1 MAKQYKGSLS
11 LDWYNK
17 QKAILLRAE
26 EETQTTADIPA
37 PKINWINKD
46 EALFYEIN
54 EEEGKGVSPYWV
66 DRNDI
71 RVKEA
76 RPLIFQKAYVA
87 VSKDK
92 EGSLPGMASEFEVVE
107 LNQDDP
113 TIENILIKGDNL
125 LALNTLKKIFDNK
138 PEEEKIKCIYIDPPY
153 NSGSAFKD
161 FNDNFENSEWLT
173 LMRDRLIL
181 LRELLSNTGVLFIQI
196 SDKQVGYLQVLLDEV
211 FGRNNFINKIAVR
224 TKSPSGFQTVNLGVF
239 ETAEY
244 ILLYGKDKQ
253 QFTYIPQFTEC
264 PYDTNYN
271 KIIIDKTLSPDK
283 WEIQN
288 LIDYVA
294 IKEGYTDS
302 NAFKKKVSKQEAER
316 LLGEYAKKYANSVF
330 RLTAISDT
338 GAGKETVQL
347 KHESKEKEGKI
358 LTQVREGYSDRYI
371 LNGQELA
378 FYSKKIK
385 NINGVDV
392 PTIPLTNIWTDI
404 AWEGISTEGGVEF
417 KKSKK
422 PERLIQRIY
431 EMSTNENDYILDC
444 FGGSGTS
451 FAVAHKL
458 RRKWIGIE
466 LGLHSETLIINRLK
480 SILSGKDTSGITK
493 DANWQG
499 GGSFKYYNLGESIIK
514 LSEDGTGDFN
524 WKLGKEFIQESFL
537 SSYDYN
543 IDNSIDFQEGEL
555 FTNKKHQPLVGIQ
568 TVGTKKRVGVITLNE
583 PKGTLETLSYEEMQ
597 SIYKT
602 IKKKYSPEYINIF
615 TNRGIE
621 IAYDSKPEDL
631 EVVKIPNAIFAELE
645 K

>member
-17 QKAILLRAE
+17 QKAILLRSE
-26 EETQTTADIPA
+26 EDTKTATDIPA
-37 PKINWINKD
+37 PKINWVNKD
-46 EALFYEIN
+46 EALYYEIN
-54 EEEGKGVSPYWV
+54 EEEGRGIAPFWV

-76 RPLIFQKAYVA
+76 RPLVFQKGFIAK
-87 VSKDK
+87 SIDK
-92 EGSLPGMASEFEVVE
+92 KGSLPGMDTEFKVE
-107 LNQDDP
+107 EIKHDDD

-138 PEEEKIKCIYIDPPY
+138 PEVEKVKCIYIDPPY
-153 NSGSAFKD
+153 NSGSAFEHYD
-161 FNDNFENSEWLT
+161 DNFENSEWLT

-181 LRELLSNTGVLFIQI
+181 LRELLANTGVLFIQI

-271 KIIIDKTLSPDK
+271 KIIIDKSLAPNK
-283 WEIQN
+283 WDIQN

-294 IKEGYTDS
+294 VKEGYSDS
-302 NAFKKKVSKQEAER
+302 KEFKKAVSKQEVER
-316 LLGEYAKKYANSVF
+316 LLGEYAIKNASSVF
-330 RLTAISDT
+330 RLTAISDS
-338 GAGKETVQL
+338 GAGKETVEL
-347 KHESKEKEGKI
+347 KHKSKEKEGVI
-358 LTQVREGYSDRYI
+358 LVQVRAGYPDRFI
-371 LNGQELA
+371 LNGQEIA

-385 NINGVDV
+385 NINGVDI
-392 PTIPLTNIWTDI
+392 PTVPLTNIWTDI
-404 AWEGISTEGGVEF
+404 AWEGISTEGGIEF
-417 KKSKK
+417 QKSKK
-422 PERLIQRIY
+422 PERLLKRIY
-431 EMSTNENDYILDC
+431 EMSTNENDFVLDC

-458 RRKWIGIE
+458 KRKWIGIE
-466 LGLHSETLIINRLK
+466 LGLHSETLILERLK
-480 SILSGKDTSGITK
+480 TILAGKDSSGITK
-493 DANWQG
+493 DINWQG
-499 GGSFKYYNLGESIIK
+499 GGSFKYYSLGNSIITK
-514 LSEDGTGDFN
+514 KGDEGDFN
-524 WKLGKEFIQESFL
+524 WSLGKEFIQESFL
-537 SSYDYN
+537 SSYDYI
-543 IDNSIDFQEGEL
+543 IDTSIDFKEGEL
-555 FTNKKHQPLVGIQ
+555 FNDKKHQPLVGVQI
-568 TVGTKKRVGVITLNE
+568 TGTKKRVAVITLNE
-583 PKGTLETLSYEEMQ
+583 PKGKLATLSYEEMQ

-602 IKKKYSPEYINIF
+602 VKKKYSPEYINIF

-621 IAYDSKPEDL
+621 IAYDSKPDDL